1 MAVITIHGP
10 LGAGAVSIGQIVAES
25 LEINFYDRLIFTQA
39 ARLIGTPVGAVIAKE
54 QRVDRFRDR
63 LGRFLQTMLE
73 RSAMSGVS
81 GEPYFGRGIENLP
94 PETFMEMMGEGNSA
108 NRNIDDKTFLE
119 ATAKVVK
126 DIYEEGNAVIVGRGA
141 NAILADLPDAYHVG
155 LIAPLEVRVHTLMQR
170 GELQPGRS
178 GKLWRRAGEGA
189 RELLPALLQLQSL
202 RPDPLPDD
210 AEHGQDVERNG
221 RERHRPCSSRNVCAC
236 RVACFVGPTDPTTRD
251 EADQRLLV
259 R

>member
-10 LGAGAVSIGQIVAES
+10 LGAGAVSIGQMVAES

-39 ARLIGTPVGAVIAKE
+39 ARIIGTPVGAVIAKE

-94 PETFMEMMGEGNSA
+94 PETFMEMMGEGNAA

-119 ATAKVVK
+119 ATEKVVK

-141 NAILADLPDAYHVG
+141 NAILADLPGAYHVG
-155 LIAPLEVRVHTLMQR
+155 LIAPLEVRVQTLMQR
-170 GELQPGRS
+170 ENYSREEAESYGAELERAHENFFRRFFNFNPYDPSHYQMMLNM
-178 GKLWRRAGEGA
+178 GKMSNETAAGVIVHATQEMFVPVVS
-189 RELLPALLQLQSL
+189 PAS
-202 RPDPLPDD
+202 
-210 AEHGQDVERNG
+210 
-221 RERHRPCSSRNVCAC
+221 
-236 RVACFVGPTDPTTRD
+236 
-251 EADQRLLV
+251 
-259 R
+259 